1 MKTVEERLD
10 DLEHDNNVLRGQVA
24 DILVDNSILRRQID
38 KDVEIIS
45 VKVTK
50 LVKTVNEFVS
60 RFAVVN

>member
-10 DLEHDNNVLRGQVA
+10 DLEHNNNVLRGQVA

-45 VKVTK
+45 VKVAK

>member
-45 VKVTK
+45 VKVAK

>member
-10 DLEHDNNVLRGQVA
+10 DLEHNNNVLRGQVA